1 MNVFAEI
8 ALRPLIST
16 PIKVIHI
23 RSLSW
28 LTMKAV
34 PALYAIF
41 SSDDEIMYH
50 FGRRPP
56 LSEDFRHF
64 ADWAFGPEGLKSL
77 KVVFYGDA
85 SFGATIQDQVVI
97 LQRNATMPNNYDII
111 RHYDGRID
119 LRRNKYLRDY
129 RDFLESCPSEELFGK

>member
-1 MNVFAEI
+1 
-8 ALRPLIST
+8 
-16 PIKVIHI
+16 
-23 RSLSW
+23 
-28 LTMKAV
+28 MKAV

-41 SSDDEIMYH
+41 SSDDETMYH

-64 ADWAFGPEGLKSL
+64 ADWAVGPEGLKSL
-77 KVVFYGDA
+77 KVIFYGDA
-85 SFGATIQDQVVI
+85 SFRATIQDQVVF

-119 LRRNKYLRDY
+119 LRRNEFLRDY
-129 RDFLESCPSEELFGK
+129 CDFLESCPSEELFGK